1 MTAAPHAQHSLAS
14 ARTYVPA
21 WAWLLAAVAF
31 FVLYLLTQDNG
42 AVLSQAGAVAH
53 ELFHDSRHSLG
64 VPCH

>member
-1 MTAAPHAQHSLAS
+1 MTAVPHAENSLAA
-14 ARTYVPA
+14 ARTHAPA
-21 WAWLLAAVAF
+21 WAWLLAAVAL

-53 ELFHDSRHSLG
+53 ELFHDARHSLG